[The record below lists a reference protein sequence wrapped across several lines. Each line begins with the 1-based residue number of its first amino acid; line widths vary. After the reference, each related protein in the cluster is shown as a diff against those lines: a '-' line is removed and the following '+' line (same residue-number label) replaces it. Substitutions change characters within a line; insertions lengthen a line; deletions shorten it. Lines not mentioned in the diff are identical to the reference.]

1 MRHRAANELAGS
13 LGGALDTAPVLR
25 AVLKRNPGN
34 PMLKSFLASVALL
47 ALCAVMT
54 LGADKQVILPKG
66 AAPNAGWS
74 YGILIDG
81 TLYISGMAGED
92 AAGKIPASFEDE
104 VRQAFNNI
112 GAVLKEA
119 KMSSSDVVSVQVY
132 LTDGALFNRMNTVYK
147 TQFKDP
153 KPARTTVV
161 VAKLVGEGH
170 IEITVTARKQ

>member
-1 MRHRAANELAGS
+1 
-13 LGGALDTAPVLR
+13 
-25 AVLKRNPGN
+25 
-34 PMLKSFLASVALL
+34 MLKSLITSVVFLAIWAGVSW
-47 ALCAVMT
+47 
-54 LGADKQVILPKG
+54 GAEKKMIIPKG
-66 AAPNAGWS
+66 AAPNAAWS
-74 YGILIDG
+74 YGILADG
-81 TLYISGMAGED
+81 TLYVSGMAGED

-119 KMSSSDVVSVQVY
+119 GMSSSDVVSVQVY

-170 IEITVTARKQ
+170 VEITVTAKKQ